1 MKSDNN
7 NVGGSSSTLLLEE
20 ADQLAKSRNWTRP
33 FALYIMFCKAMAV
46 GDKMRAEAC
55 MNVLEQ
61 EVMNSLADPLFGG

>member
-20 ADQLAKSRNWTRP
+20 ADKLVKSWNCTRP

-55 MNVLEQ
+55 MNVLGQ
-61 EVMNSLADPLFGG
+61 EVMNSLVDPLFGG

>member
-7 NVGGSSSTLLLEE
+7 NVGGGGSTLLLEE

-33 FALYIMFCKAMAV
+33 FALYIMFCKAMAAE
-46 GDKMRAEAC
+46 DKMKAEAC
-55 MNVLEQ
+55 MNLLER

>member
-1 MKSDNN
+1 VKSNKNN
-7 NVGGSSSTLLLEE
+7 GGSSSALLLEE

-46 GDKMRAEAC
+46 GDKMRAEGC

-61 EVMNSLADPLFGG
+61 EVMKSLADPLFGG

>member
-61 EVMNSLADPLFGG
+61 EVMNSLADPLLGG